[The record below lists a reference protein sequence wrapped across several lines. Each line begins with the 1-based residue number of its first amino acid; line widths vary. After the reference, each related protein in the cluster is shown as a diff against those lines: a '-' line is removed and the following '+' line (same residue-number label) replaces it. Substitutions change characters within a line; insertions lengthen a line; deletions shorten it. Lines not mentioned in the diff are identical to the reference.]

1 MRDYSCQNLGGK
13 FMLIGCQQRAVG
25 SKDKFV
31 SINLLTDEGILLEYT
46 GRMSIERNSL
56 SRLEVRMFFLK

>member
-1 MRDYSCQNLGGK
+1 
-13 FMLIGCQQRAVG
+13 MLIGCQQRAVG

-31 SINLLTDEGILLEYT
+31 SINLLTDEGILLEYI
-46 GRMSIERNSL
+46 GGMSIERNSL